1 MHLHSGYNRELIVG
15 KSGQMRDPK
24 DDAGLRTDVGIV
36 ANTGG
41 VKQVI
46 VTECPGMSAVIL
58 LRRKP
63 AVVAHRIEL
72 GEQTERVEP

>member
-1 MHLHSGYNRELIVG
+1 MHLRSGCNRELIVG

-24 DDAGLRTDVGIV
+24 ADAGLRADVGIV

-46 VTECPGMSAVIL
+46 VTEGLGMSAVIL
-58 LRRKP
+58 LRREP

-72 GEQTERVEP
+72 GEQAERVEP

>member
-1 MHLHSGYNRELIVG
+1 MP
-15 KSGQMRDPK
+15 DPK

-46 VTECPGMSAVIL
+46 VTECVGRSAVML
-58 LRRKP
+58 LRREF

-72 GEQTERVEP
+72 GEQTERVKP